1 MNSNN
6 QLDLFDNK
14 NHTSPLQQYL
24 EIEYTRDFFNNNE
37 SDALFDSLKKNI
49 EWKQDFI
56 KMFGKSHPIP
66 RLTAWY
72 GDEKKT
78 YTYSGIPIDSI
89 AMDKRTY

>member
-14 NHTSPLQQYL
+14 NQTSPLQQNL
-24 EIEYTRDFFNNNE
+24 EIEYIRDCFNKNE
-37 SDALFDSLKKNI
+37 SDAFFDSLKKNI

-72 GDEKKT
+72 
-78 YTYSGIPIDSI
+78 
-89 AMDKRTY
+89 